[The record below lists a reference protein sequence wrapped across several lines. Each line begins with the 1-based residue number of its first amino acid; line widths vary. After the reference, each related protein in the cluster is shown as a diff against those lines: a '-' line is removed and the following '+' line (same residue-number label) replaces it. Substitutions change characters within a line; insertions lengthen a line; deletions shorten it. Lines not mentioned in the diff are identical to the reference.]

1 MENEKII
8 KMQKNEEE
16 DKNKTAVE
24 IEDYCYRIVEMRDSI
39 VDTISN
45 IEDTIAK
52 QDRLVE
58 IVKKALEQ
66 NVIEIDEKE
75 KKYFTSF
82 CEDIEKSCQ
91 DYKQQIDKLIIKR
104 NLLNELL
111 KRCDNNSEN
120 AQLISILCEAF
131 GIFKY

>member
-1 MENEKII
+1 MENEKTI
-8 KMQKNEEE
+8 KTQENEEE
-16 DKNKTAVE
+16 NKNKTAVE

-39 VDTISN
+39 IDTISN
-45 IEDTIAK
+45 VESTIAK

-58 IVKKALEQ
+58 IIKKALEQ

-75 KKYFTSF
+75 KKYFVSF

-91 DYKQQIDKLIIKR
+91 DYKQQVDKLIVKR

-111 KRCDNNSEN
+111 KRCDKNSEN

>member
-16 DKNKTAVE
+16 NKNKKAVE

-82 CEDIEKSCQ
+82 CEDVEKSCQ

>member
-8 KMQKNEEE
+8 KMPENEEE
-16 DKNKTAVE
+16 NKNKTAVE

>member
-16 DKNKTAVE
+16 NKNKTAVE

-75 KKYFTSF
+75 KEYFVKF

>member
-8 KMQKNEEE
+8 KIQENEEE
-16 DKNKTAVE
+16 NKNKTAVE

-75 KKYFTSF
+75 KEYFVKF
-82 CEDIEKSCQ
+82 CADIEQSCQ

>member
-1 MENEKII
+1 MKNEKII
-8 KMQKNEEE
+8 KMQESEEE
-16 DKNKTAVE
+16 NKNKTAVE

-45 IEDTIAK
+45 IENTIAK

-58 IVKKALEQ
+58 IVKKALEK

-75 KKYFTSF
+75 KEYFVKF
-82 CEDIEKSCQ
+82 CDDIEKSCQ
-91 DYKQQIDKLIIKR
+91 DYKQQISTLIIKR

-111 KRCDNNSEN
+111 KRCDKDSEN

>member
-16 DKNKTAVE
+16 NKNKTAVE

-45 IEDTIAK
+45 IEDTITK

>member
-16 DKNKTAVE
+16 NKNKTAVE

>member
-1 MENEKII
+1 MKNEKII
-8 KMQKNEEE
+8 KTQENEEE
-16 DKNKTAVE
+16 NKNKTAIE

-45 IEDTIAK
+45 IENTIAK

-66 NVIEIDEKE
+66 NILEIDEKE
-75 KKYFTSF
+75 KEYFTLF
-82 CEDIEKSCQ
+82 CKDVEKSCQ
-91 DYKQQIDKLIIKR
+91 DYKQQVDTLIIKR

-111 KRCDNNSEN
+111 KRCDKNSEN

>member
-8 KMQKNEEE
+8 KMQESEEE
-16 DKNKTAVE
+16 NKNKTAVE

-45 IEDTIAK
+45 IENTIAK

-58 IVKKALEQ
+58 IVKKALEK

-75 KKYFTSF
+75 KEYFVKF
-82 CEDIEKSCQ
+82 CDDVEKSCQ
-91 DYKQQIDKLIIKR
+91 DYKQQISTLIIKR

-111 KRCDNNSEN
+111 KRCDKNSEN

>member
-16 DKNKTAVE
+16 NKNKTAVE

-45 IEDTIAK
+45 VEDTIAK

-66 NVIEIDEKE
+66 NVIEIDKKE

-111 KRCDNNSEN
+111 KRCDNNAEN

>member
-16 DKNKTAVE
+16 NKNKTAVE

-82 CEDIEKSCQ
+82 CEDVEKSCQ